1 MTNQIVN
8 TTKERQRIDAMARVF
23 AKTDRVLSGSPIE
36 VTVEDQPYVGA
47 PSWTDGKTITF
58 NKGLIGNVTT
68 LEDIIRLS
76 GLNYHELAHVL
87 YTPRTGS
94 KIVKAIQAEGLHN
107 AFNVLEDQRIET
119 FLTSIYPSTI
129 PYLVSTFVRYCI
141 QNDSAWE
148 SNFVLM
154 HGRRYLPSD
163 IRREFRRR
171 FTRPDLLPA
180 FEAIIDEYRKL
191 VYPTNADR
199 GLELTREFQNLLDRI
214 HPVSDPHGHSTC
226 GRPGID
232 SGRPSPVQDQRDA
245 AESVDEADEELE
257 ERDRERENA
266 KGDSDAD
273 DSDDIDSDDDD
284 FDADNSGDD
293 DFDDDEDDDE
303 GNSSSGSGDDSGLS
317 GSTTDADSDADQE
330 ADGDTFQGTGDIDSP
345 SPAGNTSGYGESDVA
360 PSDQE
365 LLDQLQDV
373 VREFEQSDEVLEDAA
388 DKQRS
393 IVQGSDGID
402 SDLDKGRYKEYLVYP
417 EDISVV
423 RRFTTVLE
431 RLSSDSDPGWETH
444 ASSGRVSMKRVMEG
458 ADYDQVWDRWE
469 EGNNDATDIE
479 CVIAIDT
486 SGSMTYTIDQASR
499 ALWVIKRALESLDA
513 NVTVVTFGSESK
525 VAYKRSDRAS
535 RTHYRSLNAGGT
547 TWARAAVRDA
557 ASILESSKRHNKIF
571 ISITDGMWN
580 GEGSGPGNPSSD
592 ELIASMNKIGVT
604 TAIAYLGMWGMIPDT
619 HNCQI
624 ATSVASPVELIDF
637 AKKLVSQTFAP
648 RKVVA

>member
-1 MTNQIVN
+1 MTKPIVG

-36 VTVEDQPYVGA
+36 VTVEDSPYIGA
-47 PSWTDGKTITF
+47 PSWTDGRTITF

-94 KIVKAIQAEGLHN
+94 KIVKAIQAEGLHG

-141 QNDSAWE
+141 QDDSSWE

-191 VYPTNADR
+191 VYPTDGDR
-199 GLELTREFQNLLDRI
+199 GLELTREFQQLLDRI
-214 HPVSDPHGHSTC
+214 HPVSDPHGHSNSPI
-226 GRPGID
+226 GRPEIN
-232 SGRPSPVQDQRDA
+232 SGRPFPVQDQRNA
-245 AESVDEADEELE
+245 AESVDEADQELE
-257 ERDRERENA
+257 ERDREREDA
-266 KGDSDAD
+266 KGNSDVD
-273 DSDDIDSDDDD
+273 DSDDTDSDDNGEGQGQDSD
-284 FDADNSGDD
+284 GH
-293 DFDDDEDDDE
+293 EDDGE
-303 GNSSSGSGDDSGLS
+303 GNSSSGSGDDSGLDDS
-317 GSTTDADSDADQE
+317 ATSDDSDADQDSDVE
-330 ADGDTFQGTGDIDSP
+330 SFQGTGDIDSATP
-345 SPAGNTSGYGESDVA
+345 GGNGAGLGASDVA
-360 PSDQE
+360 PSKQE

-373 VREFEQSDEVLEDAA
+373 VKEFEQSDEVLEDAA

-402 SDLDKGRYKEYLVYP
+402 SDLDKGRFKELLVYP
-417 EDISVV
+417 EDVSVV
-423 RRFTTVLE
+423 RRFATVLE

-458 ADYDQVWDRWE
+458 AEYDQVWDRWE

-486 SGSMTYTIDQASR
+486 SGSMTYTINQASR

-513 NVTVVTFGSESK
+513 NVTVITFGAESK

-535 RTHYRSLNAGGT
+535 RTHYRALNAGGT

-557 ASILESSKRHNKIF
+557 TGILEASSRHNKIF

-580 GEGSGPGNPSSD
+580 PEGSGELSSD
-592 ELIASMNKIGVT
+592 QLIASMNKIGVT
-604 TAIAYLGMWGMIPDT
+604 TAIAYLGMWGAIPDT

-624 ATSVASPVELIDF
+624 ATSVNTPVELIDF

-648 RKVVA
+648 GKVVA